1 MNRSA
6 SISRTVA
13 LVVWIFFSAAMMHA
27 QYGASL
33 QGSVSDKTGAVIAGA
48 TVTVTNQATGVAQSS
63 VTTDTGYYRIVGL
76 IPGLYTVEVN
86 AGNFKKSTTKDVRV
100 DAEAVRGLDMVLEP
114 GAAQE
119 TVTVTSAAPALET
132 ESANISE
139 AISTKELQQ
148 LPSYGRDPYELL
160 RFAPGVFGDGAR
172 TGTGASANFNNTS
185 GPGASTNSIFAVENV
200 AQISADGQRP
210 SGNNFS
216 IDGTSVNSL
225 TWGGAAVLTPNE
237 ESIAEVQVVANTY
250 SAEDGRNSGAQI
262 KAISK
267 TGTNNFHGTAIF
279 DYDEPGF
286 NAYNRWGGY
295 STGGNT
301 DGTCSA
307 LKAPYCNQRV
317 NNKNRQFGG
326 SLGGP
331 IWKDKLFFF
340 FSYEG
345 SRVHN
350 QTFATQYV
358 ETPQLVSYMQNNRP
372 GTVET
377 QLLTV
382 PGATPRIAQ
391 VLTPSCNEFKG
402 QWPSYAYSPG
412 GVQGADGSGCQI
424 ATQNG
429 VTGVDLGSPTLSYGQ
444 YVPTWNVLQNTCCLV
459 DTTGGGFDGV
469 PDLMKVLLIQ
479 PSHYNGNQYNGR
491 VDFHHGNDQL
501 AGSVYITPYDYTVAT
516 GNDARPN
523 QDINSRWR
531 NGLVTFLWNRTLSP
545 TLLNEVRINATRWS
559 NNEYTANS
567 GGDWGLPNIQMED
580 IPLGRVI
587 WGMPQGDNSP
597 GLFAQNQFEFRDVV
611 SKIQGRHGLKAGFT
625 FAWIQDN
632 TDYMFG
638 DQRPIYT
645 YHGIWSFVNGAPIYE
660 GINADPLTGNF
671 TDNHKYF
678 RQHDIS
684 GFVQDDLKLRPNLT
698 LNIGLRY
705 EYFGPL
711 SEKYGHLA
719 NLILS
724 PANDYVNGLANVK
737 NTTVTNPLY
746 PPDKNNFGPRF
757 GFAWSPSRLNSKTV
771 FRGGFGV
778 LYNRVTDS
786 MTGISRVNPPFVFR
800 YGTCCAAAGSP
811 FGSATQTYD
820 LLANSWM
827 KPPYAPNVK
836 GNQIQVVQSQ
846 AGVHSITGYPGNPA
860 LAFDPTTGSP
870 YGGGI
875 EIWGTPQTFST
886 PYVYSYSLEVQHEL
900 PSDFTLT
907 LGYQGSAS
915 HRLLRIVNLDN
926 IYKKLNANFGPIY
939 FPSTDANAG
948 YNALLA
954 NLSHRF
960 SHNVQMFAKYR
971 WSKSIDTVTGEGAGS
986 YTNQFY
992 PPFQSLGDRGPSD
1005 FDATHNFM
1013 LTGLWDLPFVGSRNS
1028 WAYKLLGGWHLDPTY
1043 QFHSGYPWSA
1053 VTGNC
1058 TPVPNGANICPS
1070 LPRGYL
1076 GGAGSD
1082 YTTSTFQ
1089 KKGGNFSKGGPAYF
1103 DTSAPGPP
1111 FVKRNSFRGPRYQT
1125 FDVSMGKETRFP
1137 FIYGE
1142 DARLDFRANFF
1153 NLFNKLNLT
1162 GFGYNTPSTN
1172 ITSSFFGMAG
1182 GAFSGR
1188 VIDFQ
1193 ARLSF

>member
-1 MNRSA
+1 MSPVARVLLATFLLLMAVIMA
-6 SISRTVA
+6 SP
-13 LVVWIFFSAAMMHA
+13 AMA

-33 QGSVSDKTGAVIAGA
+33 QGTVSDKTGAVVANA
-48 TVTVTNQATGVAQSS
+48 SVTVTNQATGVKQSTA
-63 VTTDTGYYRIVGL
+63 TTDAGFYRVAGL
-76 IPGLYTVEVN
+76 IPGMYEIQVT
-86 AGNFKKSTTKDVRV
+86 AGNFKKSTTSNVRV
-100 DAEAVRGLDMVLEP
+100 EAESVRGLDVVLEL

-119 TVTVTSAAPALET
+119 TVMVSGTAPALDT

-139 AISTKELQQ
+139 AITTKELQQ

-200 AQISADGQRP
+200 AQVSANGQRP

-267 TGTNNFHGTAIF
+267 TGTNKFHGTAIF
-279 DYDEPGF
+279 DYDEPGL

-295 STGGNT
+295 QTGGNP

-307 LKAPYCNQRV
+307 KTAPYCNQRV

-331 IWKDKLFFF
+331 IAKDKLFFF

-345 SRVHN
+345 NRVHN
-350 QTFATQYV
+350 TTYATQYV
-358 ETPQLVSYMQNNRP
+358 ETPQFVSYMQNNRA
-372 GTVET
+372 GTIET
-377 QLLTV
+377 KLLTAA
-382 PGATPRIAQ
+382 GATPRIAQ
-391 VLTPSCNEFKG
+391 VLTPNCNDFKG

-429 VTGVDLGSPTLSYGQ
+429 VTGVDLGSPTLAYGQ
-444 YVPTWNVLQNTCCLV
+444 YVPTWNVLQNSCCLT

-469 PDLMKVLLIQ
+469 PDLQKVLLFQ

-491 VDFHHGNDQL
+491 VDFHHGKDSF
-501 AGSVYITPYDYTVAT
+501 AGSFYITPYDYTVTT
-516 GNDARPN
+516 GSARPN

-531 NGLVTFLWNRTLSP
+531 NGLITFLWNRSFSA
-545 TLLNEVRINATRWS
+545 TLLNEVRFNATRWS
-559 NNEYTANS
+559 NNEYTANP

-580 IPLGRVI
+580 MPFARII

-597 GLFAQNQFEFRDVV
+597 GLFAQNQFQFQDIV
-611 SKIQGRHGLKAGFT
+611 SKIHGHHGLKAGFT
-625 FAWIQDN
+625 FAWIHDN

-660 GINADPLTGNF
+660 GVNADPGTGNF

-684 GFVQDDLKLRPNLT
+684 WFLQDDFKLRPNLT
-698 LNIGLRY
+698 LNLGLRY

-719 NLILS
+719 NLFLN
-724 PANDYVNGLANVK
+724 PATDYVNGLANASVK
-737 NTTVTNPLY
+737 VTNPLY
-746 PPDKNNFGPRF
+746 PADKNNFAPRL
-757 GFAWSPSRLNSKTV
+757 GFAWSPGVFNNKTV

-778 LYNRVTDS
+778 LYNRVTDT

-800 YGTCCAAAGSP
+800 YGICCAAAGSP
-811 FGSATQTYD
+811 FGSATQSYD

-827 KPPYAPNVK
+827 QPPYAPNAI
-836 GNQIQVVQSQ
+836 GNQIVVVQSLK
-846 AGVHSITGYPGNPA
+846 GVNSITGYPGNPA
-860 LAFDPTTGSP
+860 LAFDPNTGTP
-870 YGGGI
+870 YGSV
-875 EIWGTPQTFST
+875 EIWGAPQTFST
-886 PYVYSYSLEVQHEL
+886 PYIYSYSLNVEHQM
-900 PSDFTLT
+900 PADFVATI
-907 LGYQGSAS
+907 GYQGSSS
-915 HRLLRIVNLDN
+915 HRILRIVNLQN
-926 IYKKLNANFGPIY
+926 IYAKNNAHYGPVY
-939 FPSTDANAG
+939 FPSTDANAN

-954 NLSHRF
+954 NLSRRF
-960 SHNVQMFAKYR
+960 SHGVQMFAKYR
-971 WSKSIDTVTGEGAGS
+971 WSRSIDTVTGEGAGS

-992 PPFQSLGDRGPSD
+992 PPNQSLGDRGPSD

-1013 LTGLWDLPFVGSRNS
+1013 LTGLWDLPFAGSKDS
-1028 WAYKLLGGWHLDPTY
+1028 WTYKLLGGWHIDPVY

-1053 VTGNC
+1053 VSGSSC
-1058 TPVPNGANICPS
+1058 PPVPNGSTICPS

-1082 YTTSTFQ
+1082 YSTSTFQ
-1089 KKGGNFSKGGPAYF
+1089 KAGGNFPKGGPAYF

-1111 FVKRNSFRGPRYQT
+1111 FVKRNSFRGPRFQT
-1125 FDVSMGKETRFP
+1125 FDVSLGKETRFP
-1137 FIYGE
+1137 FITGE
-1142 DARLDFRANFF
+1142 GARLDFRANFF

-1162 GFGYNTPSTN
+1162 GFGYNTNSTN
-1172 ITSSFFGMAG
+1172 ITSTYFGMAG
-1182 GAFSGR
+1182 GAFAGR

-1193 ARLSF
+1193 TRLIF